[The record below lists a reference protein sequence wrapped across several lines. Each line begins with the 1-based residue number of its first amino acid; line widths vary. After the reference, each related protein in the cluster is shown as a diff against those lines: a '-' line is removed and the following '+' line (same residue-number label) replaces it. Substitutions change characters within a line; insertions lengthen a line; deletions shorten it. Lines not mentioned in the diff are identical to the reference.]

1 MLGLIILALLSGTD
15 METENNAFGTFEFK
29 DLKKQ
34 QFVIVNDGVMGGRS
48 QSELS
53 VLNKAASYSGEVS
66 LENNGGFASV
76 RMIWPFDFSK
86 NNSAPSIA
94 VLKVKG
100 DGKTYQ
106 FRLRTNRGF
115 DGAAYSYSFKTLA
128 NKEQT
133 IYIPITDFVPTFR
146 GRTLRNMPKLEFSD
160 VQQMGVLVADYQ
172 VGAFKIDLIDLSL
185 Q

>member
-1 MLGLIILALLSGTD
+1 MLGLILLTLISSTD
-15 METENNAFGTFEFK
+15 MKTEDNVFGVYEFK
-29 DLKKQ
+29 DLKEQ
-34 QFVIVNDGVMGGRS
+34 QFAVVNDGVMGGRS
-48 QSELS
+48 QSELTIQG
-53 VLNKAASYSGEVS
+53 NAARYTGQVS

-76 RMIWPFDFSK
+76 RMIWPFDFDQI
-86 NNSAPSIA
+86 NTPPSTA

-146 GRTLRNMPKLEFSD
+146 GRTLRNMPKLKFSD

-172 VGAFKIDLIDLSL
+172 VGEFSIDLIALSL